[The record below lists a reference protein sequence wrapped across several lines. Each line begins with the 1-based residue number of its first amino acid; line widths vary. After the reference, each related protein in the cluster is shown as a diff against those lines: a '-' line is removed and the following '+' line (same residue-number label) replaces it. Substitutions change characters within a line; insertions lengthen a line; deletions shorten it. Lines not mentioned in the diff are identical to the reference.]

1 MADKCAVSGSPFFK
15 RRHFALQKAVFRA
28 LKGRLL
34 QAKRRH
40 IGKALTVNE
49 LQSGDDVC

>member
-1 MADKCAVSGSPFFK
+1 MKSNM
-15 RRHFALQKAVFRA
+15 RHFALQKAMNRT

-40 IGKALTVNE
+40 IGNALIANGLQTHQKAMRK
-49 LQSGDDVC
+49 QP

>member
-1 MADKCAVSGSPFFK
+1 MFLYYPKDLRMNPK
-15 RRHFALQKAVFRA
+15 RRHFTLQKAVFRA